1 MLASDAIKELKQK
14 SNKSQAVLAQRFFKT
29 AKGEYGYGDVFI
41 GVRVPV
47 IRQIARKYQLLPL
60 SEIEKLTSSKLHE
73 VRLCGLV
80 IITMQYKRAKG
91 EAAQKRLFE
100 FYLKQIKKGR
110 VNNWDLVDVTA
121 PIMGGYLIPRL
132 DSMQL
137 LKKLAKSKDLWQRR
151 SAILFTFAYIRK
163 RELKPTITIVKM
175 LLDDK
180 HDLIQKASGWALREV
195 GKKNLSLLRGFLKE
209 NSAKMGRTS
218 LRYAIEKLPKAE
230 RKKWLDLK

>member
-1 MLASDAIKELKQK
+1 MRAADAIKELRNKA
-14 SNKSQAVLAQRFFKT
+14 NKSQAALAQRFFKT
-29 AKGEYGYGDVFI
+29 AKGEYGYGDIFI
-41 GVRVPV
+41 GVRVPAV
-47 IRQIARKYQLLPL
+47 RQIARKYQLLSL
-60 SEIEKLTSSKLHE
+60 TEIEKLTSSKLHE

-91 EAAQKRLFE
+91 QIELRRLFE

-121 PIMGGYLIPRL
+121 PIMGGYLIPRS

-175 LLDDK
+175 LINDK

-195 GKKNLSLLRGFLKE
+195 GKKNVSLLRGFLRD
-209 NSAKMGRTS
+209 NATKMGRTS
-218 LRYAIEKLPKAE
+218 LRYAIERLPKAE
-230 RKKWLDLK
+230 RKAWLAK

>member
-1 MLASDAIKELKQK
+1 MLASSAINELKKK
-14 SNKSQAVLAQRFFKT
+14 SNKSQAALAQRFFKT

-47 IRQIARKYQLLPL
+47 IRQIARKYQILSL

-80 IITMQYKRAKG
+80 IITMQFKRAKG
-91 EAAQKRLFE
+91 EVAQKRLFD

-121 PIMGGYLIPRL
+121 PIMGGYLLPGS

-137 LKKLAKSKDLWQRR
+137 LKRLAKSKDLWQRR

-163 RELKPTITIVKM
+163 NELNPTISMVK
-175 LLDDK
+175 LLINDK

-195 GKKNLSLLRGFLKE
+195 GKKNVSLLRSFLTE
-209 NSAKMGRTS
+209 NSQKMGRTS
-218 LRYAIEKLPKAE
+218 LRYAIERLPKAE
-230 RKKWLDLK
+230 RQRWLSIK

>member
-1 MLASDAIKELKQK
+1 MLAIQAVQDLKQK
-14 SNKSQAVLAQRFFKT
+14 SNKSQAALAQRFFKT
-29 AKGEYGYGDVFI
+29 AKGEYGYGDIFI
-41 GVRVPV
+41 GVKVPV
-47 IRQIARKYQLLPL
+47 IRQIAKKYQILSL

-91 EAAQKRLFE
+91 EIEQKRLFE

-121 PIMGGYLIPRL
+121 PIMGGYLIPRS

-175 LLDDK
+175 LINDK
-180 HDLIQKASGWALREV
+180 HDLIQKASGWALREL
-195 GKKNLSLLRGFLKE
+195 GKKNVSLLREFLRD
-209 NSAKMGRTS
+209 NSTKMGRTS
-218 LRYAIEKLPKAE
+218 LRYAIERLPNAE
-230 RKKWLDLK
+230 RKRWLDSK

>member
-1 MLASDAIKELKQK
+1 MLASNAINELKKK

-47 IRQIARKYQLLPL
+47 IRQIARKYQLLTL

-91 EAAQKRLFE
+91 EAAQKRLFD

-110 VNNWDLVDVTA
+110 INNWDLVDVTA
-121 PIMGGYLIPRL
+121 PIMGGYLIPRSDL
-132 DSMQL
+132 MQL
-137 LKKLAKSKDLWQRR
+137 LKKLARSKDLWQRR

-195 GKKNLSLLRGFLKE
+195 GKKNISQLRNFLME
-209 NSAKMGRTS
+209 NSLKMGRTS

>member
-1 MLASDAIKELKQK
+1 MLASNAIKDLKK
-14 SNKSQAVLAQRFFKT
+14 RSNKSQALLAQRFFKT

-47 IRQIARKYQLLPL
+47 IRQIARRHQLLPL
-60 SEIEKLTSSKLHE
+60 TEIAKLTSSKIHE

-80 IITMQYKRAKG
+80 IITLQYKRAKG
-91 EAAQKRLFE
+91 EATQKMLFD

-121 PIMGGYLIPRL
+121 PIMGGYLIPRS

-137 LKKLAKSKDLWQRR
+137 LKRLAKSKDLWQRR

-163 RELKPTITIVKM
+163 KKLKPTITIVKM
-175 LLDDK
+175 LINDK

-195 GKKNLSLLRGFLKE
+195 GKKNLPLLRSFLKE
-209 NSAKMGRTS
+209 NSSKMGRTS

-230 RKKWLDLK
+230 RKKWLEIK

>member
-1 MLASDAIKELKQK
+1 MLAGNAINELKK
-14 SNKSQAVLAQRFFKT
+14 RSNKSQAVLAQRFFKT

-47 IRQIARKYQLLPL
+47 IRQIAREYQMLSLP
-60 SEIEKLTSSKLHE
+60 EIEKLTSSKLHE

-80 IITMQYKRAKG
+80 IITMQYKRAQG
-91 EAAQKRLFE
+91 EAAQKRLFD

-110 VNNWDLVDVTA
+110 INNWDLVDVTA
-121 PIMGGYLIPRL
+121 PIMGGYLIPRS

-137 LKKLAKSKDLWQRR
+137 LKKLARSKDLWQRR

-163 RELKPTITIVKM
+163 RELMPTITIVKM
-175 LLDDK
+175 LLNDK
-180 HDLIQKASGWALREV
+180 QDLIQMASGWALREV
-195 GKKNLSLLRGFLKE
+195 GKKNISVLRGFLKDY
-209 NSAKMGRTS
+209 SHKMGRTS

>member
-1 MLASDAIKELKQK
+1 MLASSAINELKK
-14 SNKSQAVLAQRFFKT
+14 RSNKSQAVLAQRFFKT

-47 IRQIARKYQLLPL
+47 IRQIARKYQLLSL

-91 EAAQKRLFE
+91 EAAQKRLFD
-100 FYLKQIKKGR
+100 FYLKQIKRSR

-121 PIMGGYLIPRL
+121 PIMGGYLIPRS

-137 LKKLAKSKDLWQRR
+137 LKKLARSKDLWQRR

-175 LLDDK
+175 LINDK

-195 GKKNLSLLRGFLKE
+195 GKKNISLLRNFLKE
-209 NSAKMGRTS
+209 NSPKMGRTS
-218 LRYAIEKLPKAE
+218 LRYAIEKLPKSE

>member
-1 MLASDAIKELKQK
+1 MLASSAINELKK
-14 SNKSQAVLAQRFFKT
+14 RSNKSQAVLAQRFFKT

-47 IRQIARKYQLLPL
+47 IRQIARKYQLLSL

-91 EAAQKRLFE
+91 EAAQKRLFD

-121 PIMGGYLIPRL
+121 PIMGGYLIPRS
-132 DSMQL
+132 DSVQL
-137 LKKLAKSKDLWQRR
+137 LKELARSKDLWQRR

>member
-1 MLASDAIKELKQK
+1 MLASSAINELKK
-14 SNKSQAVLAQRFFKT
+14 RSNKSQAVLAQRFFKT

-47 IRQIARKYQLLPL
+47 IRQIARRYQLLSL
-60 SEIEKLTSSKLHE
+60 VEIEKLTSSKLHE

-91 EAAQKRLFE
+91 EVAQKRLFD

-121 PIMGGYLIPRL
+121 PIMGGYLVPRS

-163 RELKPTITIVKM
+163 KELKPTITIVKM
-175 LLDDK
+175 LIEDK
-180 HDLIQKASGWALREV
+180 HDLIQKASGWAIREV
-195 GKKNLSLLRGFLKE
+195 GKKNLPLLRSFLKE
-209 NSAKMGRTS
+209 NSSKMGRTS
-218 LRYAIEKLPKAE
+218 LRYAIERLPKAE
-230 RKKWLDLK
+230 RKKWLEIK

>member
-1 MLASDAIKELKQK
+1 MLASNAINELKKK

-47 IRQIARKYQLLPL
+47 IRQIARKYQLLTL
-60 SEIEKLTSSKLHE
+60 SEIEKLTASKLHE

-80 IITMQYKRAKG
+80 IITLQYKRAQG
-91 EAAQKRLFE
+91 EAAQKRLFD

-121 PIMGGYLIPRL
+121 PIMGGYLIPRS

-163 RELKPTITIVKM
+163 KEVKPTIAIVKM

-180 HDLIQKASGWALREV
+180 HDLIQKSSGWALREV
-195 GKKNLSLLRGFLKE
+195 GKKNISLLRNFLKE
-209 NSAKMGRTS
+209 NSLKMGRTS

>member
-1 MLASDAIKELKQK
+1 MLASNAINELKK
-14 SNKSQAVLAQRFFKT
+14 RSNKSQAVLAQRFFKT

-47 IRQIARKYQLLPL
+47 IRQIAREYQMLSLP
-60 SEIEKLTSSKLHE
+60 EIEKLTSSKLHE

-80 IITMQYKRAKG
+80 IITMQYKRAQG
-91 EAAQKRLFE
+91 EAAQKRLFD

-121 PIMGGYLIPRL
+121 PIMGGYLISRS

-137 LKKLAKSKDLWQRR
+137 LKKLARSKDLWQRR

-163 RELKPTITIVKM
+163 KELKPTITIVKM

-195 GKKNLSLLRGFLKE
+195 GKKNISLLRNFLKE
-209 NSAKMGRTS
+209 NSRKMGRTS

-230 RKKWLDLK
+230 RKKWLDLI

>member
-1 MLASDAIKELKQK
+1 MLAADAIKELKQK

-47 IRQIARKYQLLPL
+47 IRQIARKYQLLSL

-91 EAAQKRLFE
+91 EAAQKRLFD

-121 PIMGGYLIPRL
+121 PIMGGYLIPRS
-132 DSMQL
+132 DSVQL

-151 SAILFTFAYIRK
+151 SALLFTFAYIRK

-195 GKKNLSLLRGFLKE
+195 GKKNISLLRNFLKE
-209 NSAKMGRTS
+209 NSPKMGRTS
-218 LRYAIEKLPKAE
+218 LRYAIEKLPKSE
-230 RKKWLDLK
+230 RKKWLDLE

>member
-1 MLASDAIKELKQK
+1 MLAKDATKELKK
-14 SNKSQAVLAQRFFKT
+14 RSNKSQATLAQRFFKT
-29 AKGEYGYGDVFI
+29 AKGEYGFGDIFS

-47 IRQIARKYQLLPL
+47 IRQIARKYQLLSL
-60 SEIEKLTSSKLHE
+60 AEIEKLTSSKLHE

-91 EAAQKRLFE
+91 EVAQKRLFD

-121 PIMGGYLIPRL
+121 PIMGGYLIPRS

-137 LKKLAKSKDLWQRR
+137 LKKLARSKDLWQRR
-151 SAILFTFAYIRK
+151 SAILFTFAYIRNK
-163 RELKPTITIVKM
+163 ELKPTITIVKM
-175 LLDDK
+175 LINDK

-195 GKKNLSLLRGFLKE
+195 GKKNLLLLRSFLKD
-209 NSAKMGRTS
+209 NSQKMGRTS
-218 LRYAIEKLPKAE
+218 LRYAIEKLSKAE
-230 RKKWLDLK
+230 RNKWLLS

>member
-1 MLASDAIKELKQK
+1 MLASSAINELKK
-14 SNKSQAVLAQRFFKT
+14 RSNKSQAIDAQRFFKT

-41 GVRVPV
+41 GVKVPV
-47 IRQIARKYQLLPL
+47 IRQIARKYQQL
-60 SEIEKLTSSKLHE
+60 SLVEIERLTSSKLHE

-91 EAAQKRLFE
+91 EAAQKRLFD

-121 PIMGGYLIPRL
+121 PIMGGYLIPRS

-137 LKKLAKSKDLWQRR
+137 LKKLARSKDLWQRR

-175 LLDDK
+175 LINDK

-195 GKKNLSLLRGFLKE
+195 GKKNLSLLRSFLKD
-209 NSAKMGRTS
+209 NSQKMGRTS
-218 LRYAIEKLPKAE
+218 LRYAIEKLSKAE
-230 RKKWLDLK
+230 RNKWLLS

>member
-1 MLASDAIKELKQK
+1 MLATGALKELKK
-14 SNKSQAVLAQRFFKT
+14 RSNKSQALHAQRFFKT
-29 AKGEYGYGDVFI
+29 EKGEYGYGDVFI
-41 GVRVPV
+41 GVRVPM
-47 IRQIARKYQLLPL
+47 IRQIARKYQLLSL

-80 IITMQYKRAKG
+80 IITMQYRRAKSQM
-91 EAAQKRLFE
+91 EQKRLFD

-121 PIMGGYLIPRL
+121 PIMGAYLVPRS
-132 DSMQL
+132 DSFLL
-137 LKKLAKSKDLWQRR
+137 LKRLVRSKDLWQRR

-163 RELKPTITIVKM
+163 KELTPTLTIVKM
-175 LLDDK
+175 LISDK

-195 GKKNLSLLRGFLKE
+195 GKKNIPLLRGFLKD
-209 NSAKMGRTS
+209 NWQKMGRTS

-230 RKKWLDLK
+230 RKRWLDLK

>member
-1 MLASDAIKELKQK
+1 MLAADAIKELKQK

-121 PIMGGYLIPRL
+121 PIMGGYLIPRS
-132 DSMQL
+132 DSVQQ

-151 SAILFTFAYIRK
+151 SALLFTFAYIRK

>member
-1 MLASDAIKELKQK
+1 MLAADAIKELKKK

-41 GVRVPV
+41 GVRVPL
-47 IRQIARKYQLLPL
+47 IRQIARKYQLLSL

-91 EAAQKRLFE
+91 EAAQKRLFD

-121 PIMGGYLIPRL
+121 PIMGGYLIPRS
-132 DSMQL
+132 DSVQL
-137 LKKLAKSKDLWQRR
+137 LIKLARSKDLWQRR

>member
-1 MLASDAIKELKQK
+1 MLASNAINELKK
-14 SNKSQAVLAQRFFKT
+14 RSNKSQAILAQRFFKT

-47 IRQIARKYQLLPL
+47 IRQIARKYQLLSL

-73 VRLCGLV
+73 VRLCGLI

-91 EAAQKRLFE
+91 EAAQKRLFD

-121 PIMGGYLIPRL
+121 PIMGGYLIPRS

-151 SAILFTFAYIRK
+151 SALLFTFAYTRK

>member
-1 MLASDAIKELKQK
+1 MLASSAINELKK
-14 SNKSQAVLAQRFFKT
+14 SSNKSQAIDAQRFFKT

-41 GVRVPV
+41 GVKVPV
-47 IRQIARKYQLLPL
+47 IRQIARKYQQL
-60 SEIEKLTSSKLHE
+60 SLVEIERLTSSKLHE

-91 EAAQKRLFE
+91 EAAQKRLFD

-121 PIMGGYLIPRL
+121 PIMGGYLIPRS

-175 LLDDK
+175 LINDK

-195 GKKNLSLLRGFLKE
+195 GKKNVSLLRNFLKE
-209 NSAKMGRTS
+209 NSPKMGRTS
-218 LRYAIEKLPKAE
+218 LRYAIEKLPKRE
-230 RKKWLDLK
+230 RSYWLDQK

>member
-1 MLASDAIKELKQK
+1 MLASSAINELKK
-14 SNKSQAVLAQRFFKT
+14 RSNKSQAVLAQRFFKI

-47 IRQIARKYQLLPL
+47 IRQIARKYQLLTL

-91 EAAQKRLFE
+91 EAAQKRLFD

-121 PIMGGYLIPRL
+121 PIMGGYLIPRS

-151 SAILFTFAYIRK
+151 SGEGAWQVASDAPSPRILR
-163 RELKPTITIVKM
+163 
-175 LLDDK
+175 
-180 HDLIQKASGWALREV
+180 HCASHYGSDGRPHH
-195 GKKNLSLLRGFLKE
+195 RGGIGQPATLHPC
-209 NSAKMGRTS
+209 R
-218 LRYAIEKLPKAE
+218 
-230 RKKWLDLK
+230 

>member
-1 MLASDAIKELKQK
+1 MHADQVVADLRLKSSKTQAIQ
-14 SNKSQAVLAQRFFKT
+14 SQHFFKT
-29 AKGEYGYGDVFI
+29 AKGEYGYGDIFI

-47 IRQIARKYQLLPL
+47 IRQIARKYQLLSLP
-60 SEIEKLTSSKLHE
+60 EIEILASSRIHE

-80 IITMQYKRAKG
+80 MLTLQYKRAQG
-91 EAAQKRLFE
+91 EIEQKRLFN

-121 PIMGGYLIPRL
+121 PIMGGFLIPRS

-137 LKKLAKSKDLWQRR
+137 LKRLAKSKNLWQRR

-163 RELKPTITIVKM
+163 GELKPSISIVKM
-175 LLDDK
+175 LIKDK

-195 GKKNLSLLRGFLKE
+195 GKKNVSLLRSFLTE
-209 NSAKMGRTS
+209 NHQKMERTS
-218 LRYAIEKLPKAE
+218 LRYAVERLPKRE
-230 RKKWLDLK
+230 IKRWLVRN

>member
-1 MLASDAIKELKQK
+1 MRGADAIKELKKK
-14 SNKSQAVLAQRFFKT
+14 SSKSQAVLAQRFFKT
-29 AKGEYGYGDVFI
+29 AKGEYGHGDIFI
-41 GVRVPV
+41 GVKVPV
-47 IRQIARKYQLLPL
+47 IRQIARKYQLLSL

-80 IITMQYKRAKG
+80 IITMQFKRAKG
-91 EAAQKRLFE
+91 EIEQKRLFE

-121 PIMGGYLIPRL
+121 PIMGGYLIPRS

-163 RELKPTITIVKM
+163 KELIPTITIAKM
-175 LLDDK
+175 LVNDK
-180 HDLIQKASGWALREV
+180 HDLIQKASGWALRDV
-195 GKKNLSLLRGFLKE
+195 GKKNLSLLRSFLKD
-209 NSAKMGRTS
+209 NSHMMGRTS
-218 LRYAIEKLPKAE
+218 LRYAIEKLPKRE
-230 RKKWLDLK
+230 RSYWLDHK

>member
-1 MLASDAIKELKQK
+1 MLASSAINELKK
-14 SNKSQAVLAQRFFKT
+14 RSNKSQAVLAQRFFKT
-29 AKGEYGYGDVFI
+29 AKGEYGFGDIFI

-47 IRQIARKYQLLPL
+47 IRQIARKYQQLPL
-60 SEIEKLTSSKLHE
+60 TESEKLTSSKLHE

-91 EAAQKRLFE
+91 EVAQKRLFD
-100 FYLKQIKKGR
+100 FYLKQIKKGS

-121 PIMGGYLIPRL
+121 PIMGGYLIPRS

-137 LKKLAKSKDLWQRR
+137 LKKLARSKDLWQRR

-175 LLDDK
+175 LINDK

-195 GKKNLSLLRGFLKE
+195 GKKNVSLLRGFLKD
-209 NSAKMGRTS
+209 NATKMGRTS
-218 LRYAIEKLPKAE
+218 LRYAIERLPKSE
-230 RKKWLDLK
+230 RKKWLVLK

>member
-1 MLASDAIKELKQK
+1 MRGADAIKELKKK
-14 SNKSQAVLAQRFFKT
+14 SSKSQAVPAQRFFKT
-29 AKGEYGYGDVFI
+29 AKGEYGHGDIFI
-41 GVRVPV
+41 GVKVPV
-47 IRQIARKYQLLPL
+47 IRQIARKYQLLSL

-80 IITMQYKRAKG
+80 IITMQFKRAKG
-91 EAAQKRLFE
+91 EIEQKRLFE

-121 PIMGGYLIPRL
+121 PIMGGYLIPRS

-163 RELKPTITIVKM
+163 KELKPTITIVKM
-175 LLDDK
+175 LINDR

-195 GKKNLSLLRGFLKE
+195 GKKNLALLRSFLKD
-209 NSAKMGRTS
+209 NSHKMGRTCP
-218 LRYAIEKLPKAE
+218 RYAIEKLPKRE
-230 RKKWLDLK
+230 RSYWRDHK

>member
-1 MLASDAIKELKQK
+1 MLAINAINELKK
-14 SNKSQAVLAQRFFKT
+14 RSNKSQAILAQRFFKT

-47 IRQIARKYQLLPL
+47 IRQIARKYQLLSL

-91 EAAQKRLFE
+91 EAAQKMLFD
-100 FYLKQIKKGR
+100 FYLKQIKRGR

-121 PIMGGYLIPRL
+121 PIMGGYLIPRS
-132 DSMQL
+132 DSKQL
-137 LKKLAKSKDLWQRR
+137 LKKLARSKDLWQRR

-175 LLDDK
+175 LLSDK

-209 NSAKMGRTS
+209 NAAKMGRTS

>member
-1 MLASDAIKELKQK
+1 
-14 SNKSQAVLAQRFFKT
+14 
-29 AKGEYGYGDVFI
+29 
-41 GVRVPV
+41 
-47 IRQIARKYQLLPL
+47 
-60 SEIEKLTSSKLHE
+60 
-73 VRLCGLV
+73 
-80 IITMQYKRAKG
+80 MQYKRAKG
-91 EAAQKRLFE
+91 EVAQKRLFD

-121 PIMGGYLIPRL
+121 PIMGGYLIPRS
-132 DSMQL
+132 DSVQL
-137 LKKLAKSKDLWQRR
+137 LKKLARSKDLWQRR

>member
-1 MLASDAIKELKQK
+1 MLASSAINELKK
-14 SNKSQAVLAQRFFKT
+14 RSNKSQAALAQRFFKT

-41 GVRVPV
+41 GVKVPV
-47 IRQIARKYQLLPL
+47 IRQIARKYQQL
-60 SEIEKLTSSKLHE
+60 SLVEIERLTSSKLHE

-91 EAAQKRLFE
+91 EAAQKRLFD

-121 PIMGGYLIPRL
+121 PIMGGYLIPRS

-137 LKKLAKSKDLWQRR
+137 LKKLARSKDLWQRR

-175 LLDDK
+175 LINDK

-195 GKKNLSLLRGFLKE
+195 GKKNISLLRNFLKE
-209 NSAKMGRTS
+209 NSPKMGRTS
-218 LRYAIEKLPKAE
+218 LRYAIEKLPKSE

>member
-1 MLASDAIKELKQK
+1 MLAIQAVQDLKQK

-29 AKGEYGYGDVFI
+29 AKGEYGYGDIFI
-41 GVRVPV
+41 GVKVPV
-47 IRQIARKYQLLPL
+47 IRQIAKKYQILSL

-91 EAAQKRLFE
+91 EIEQRRLFE

-121 PIMGGYLIPRL
+121 PIMGGYLIPRS

-175 LLDDK
+175 LINDK
-180 HDLIQKASGWALREV
+180 HDLIQKASGWALREL
-195 GKKNLSLLRGFLKE
+195 GKKNVSLLREFLRD
-209 NSAKMGRTS
+209 NSTKMGRTS
-218 LRYAIEKLPKAE
+218 LRYAIERLPKAE
-230 RKKWLDLK
+230 RKRWLDLK

>member
-1 MLASDAIKELKQK
+1 MLASSAINELKK
-14 SNKSQAVLAQRFFKT
+14 RSNKSQAIDAQRFFKT

-41 GVRVPV
+41 GVKVPV
-47 IRQIARKYQLLPL
+47 IRQIARKYQQL
-60 SEIEKLTSSKLHE
+60 SLVEIERLTSSKLHE

-91 EAAQKRLFE
+91 EAAQKRLFD

-121 PIMGGYLIPRL
+121 PIMGEYLIPKS

-163 RELKPTITIVKM
+163 RELKPTITIVKI
-175 LLDDK
+175 LINDK

-195 GKKNLSLLRGFLKE
+195 GKKNLSLLRSFLKD
-209 NSAKMGRTS
+209 NSQKMGRTC
-218 LRYAIEKLPKAE
+218 LRYAIEKLSKAE
-230 RKKWLDLK
+230 RNKWLTS

>member
-1 MLASDAIKELKQK
+1 MLAADAIKELKKK
-14 SNKSQAVLAQRFFKT
+14 SNKSQAVLAKRFFKT
-29 AKGEYGYGDVFI
+29 AKGEYGFGDVFI
-41 GVRVPV
+41 GVKVPV
-47 IRQIARKYQLLPL
+47 IRQIARKYQLLSL
-60 SEIEKLTSSKLHE
+60 VETEKLTASKLHE

-91 EAAQKRLFE
+91 EVAQKRLFD

-121 PIMGGYLIPRL
+121 PIMGGYLIPRS
-132 DSMQL
+132 DSVQL
-137 LKKLAKSKDLWQRR
+137 LIKLARSKDLWQRR

-175 LLDDK
+175 LINDK

-195 GKKNLSLLRGFLKE
+195 GKKNLSLLRGFLKD
-209 NSAKMGRTS
+209 NSRKMGRTS
-218 LRYAIEKLPKAE
+218 LRYAIERLPKAE

>member
-1 MLASDAIKELKQK
+1 MLAIQAVQDLKQK
-14 SNKSQAVLAQRFFKT
+14 SNKSQAALAQRFFKT
-29 AKGEYGYGDVFI
+29 AKGEYGYGDIFI
-41 GVRVPV
+41 GVKVPV
-47 IRQIARKYQLLPL
+47 IRQIAKKYQILSL

-91 EAAQKRLFE
+91 EIEQKRLFE

-121 PIMGGYLIPRL
+121 PIMGGYLIPRS

-175 LLDDK
+175 LINDK

-195 GKKNLSLLRGFLKE
+195 GKKNVSLLREFLRD
-209 NSAKMGRTS
+209 NSTKMGRTS
-218 LRYAIEKLPKAE
+218 LRYAIERLPNAE
-230 RKKWLDLK
+230 RKRWLDSK

>member
-1 MLASDAIKELKQK
+1 MLGINAINELKKK
-14 SNKSQAVLAQRFFKT
+14 SNKSQAILAQRFFKT

-47 IRQIARKYQLLPL
+47 IRQIARKYQLLSL

-91 EAAQKRLFE
+91 EAAQKMLFD

-121 PIMGGYLIPRL
+121 PIMGGYLIPRS
-132 DSMQL
+132 DSVQL
-137 LKKLAKSKDLWQRR
+137 LKKLARSKDLWQRR

>member
-1 MLASDAIKELKQK
+1 MLAADAIKELKKK

-47 IRQIARKYQLLPL
+47 IRQIARKYQLLSL

-91 EAAQKRLFE
+91 EAAQKRLFD

-121 PIMGGYLIPRL
+121 PIMGGYLIPRS
-132 DSMQL
+132 DSVQL
-137 LKKLAKSKDLWQRR
+137 LKVLARSKDLWQRR

-195 GKKNLSLLRGFLKE
+195 GKKKLSLLRGFLKE
-209 NSAKMGRTS
+209 NSATM
-218 LRYAIEKLPKAE
+218 
-230 RKKWLDLK
+230 